1 MLPTIFLHQGLG
13 FSNCKLAQV
22 IFPFIVYTKLI
33 SLLSIFFSL
42 DIEGA
47 EFGVLKTVPWD
58 KVDIE
63 VLLVELIHAGL
74 IHEGTR
80 DDVHKFLSSKNY
92 FYLGTIGMI
101 FYFKSQKFELFFILQ
116 LLMMFL

>member
-1 MLPTIFLHQGLG
+1 M
-13 FSNCKLAQV
+13 
-22 IFPFIVYTKLI
+22 VYRL
-33 SLLSIFFSL
+33 FSL

-63 VLLVELIHAGL
+63 VLLIELIHAG
-74 IHEGTR
+74 HVNQGSRE
-80 DDVHKFLSSKNY
+80 DVHEFLLSKNY
-92 FYLGTIGMI
+92 VYLGTIGKI
-101 FYFKSQKFELFFILQ
+101 FKLKHEIFFFVFQ